1 MLIVRA
7 IRITKV
13 IAVKEVI
20 IIILDMAMFKEE
32 DGSDF
37 FTLKIFLNFYLSC
50 FKSVL
55 KIFGI
60 LPKTLLPLVKS
71 SVSIN

>member
-37 FTLKIFLNFYLSC
+37 FTLKKFLNC
-50 FKSVL
+50 K
-55 KIFGI
+55 
-60 LPKTLLPLVKS
+60 LL
-71 SVSIN
+71 

>member
-7 IRITKV
+7 IKMTRI

-20 IIILDMAMFKEE
+20 IIILDMAIFKEE

-37 FTLKIFLNFYLSC
+37 FTLKIFFNCYLS
-50 FKSVL
+50 FIKSL
-55 KIFGI
+55 LNIFRI
-60 LPKTLLPLVKS
+60 LPKTLNPTG
-71 SVSIN
+71 